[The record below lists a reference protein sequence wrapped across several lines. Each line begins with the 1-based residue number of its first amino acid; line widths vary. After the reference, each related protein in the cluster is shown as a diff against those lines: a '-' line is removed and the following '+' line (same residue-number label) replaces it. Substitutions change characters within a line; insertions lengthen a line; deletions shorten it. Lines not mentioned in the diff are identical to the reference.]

1 MIFLNCS
8 AFFSWKR
15 IWSTIKKSNKLFAVF
30 FRVFGQILF
39 FRKNRIYPIY
49 ASHLSFR
56 LSDGDLLQLPDIGLT
71 TLNEVAERGK
81 QIARVTNLPC
91 IIDADTGFGEPMNV
105 ARTVLMFEEAGLAG
119 LHLEDQMN
127 PKRCGHLDNKK
138 LCSTAEM
145 VQKIQTAVKSKR
157 DKNFL
162 IIART
167 DARAVEGIDK
177 TLERI
182 RIYEDAGAEMIFPEA
197 MQNEKEFEQVRKVTS
212 LPLLA
217 NMTEFGKSELLDKKQ
232 LENLGY
238 QMVIYPV
245 TTWRLA
251 IGATV
256 AGLKEIKEKG
266 HQKDLLEKM
275 QTRKELYDILQYE
288 NYNKFDKDIFN
299 FKI

>member
-1 MIFLNCS
+1 MPSKIMPSRIIMQVPS
-8 AFFSWKR
+8 AFSPMVAME
-15 IWSTIKKSNKLFAVF
+15 IEKLGFPAVYISGA
-30 FRVFGQILF
+30 V
-39 FRKNRIYPIY
+39 
-49 ASHLSFR
+49 LSA
-56 LSDGDLLQLPDIGLT
+56 DLGLPDIGLT

-167 DARAVEGIDK
+167 DARAVEGMDK

>member
-1 MIFLNCS
+1 MPNKIGPSKIMPNKIMQVPS
-8 AFFSWKR
+8 AFSPMVAME
-15 IWSTIKKSNKLFAVF
+15 IEKLGFPAVYISGA
-30 FRVFGQILF
+30 V
-39 FRKNRIYPIY
+39 
-49 ASHLSFR
+49 LSA
-56 LSDGDLLQLPDIGLT
+56 DLGLPDIGLT

-167 DARAVEGIDK
+167 DARAVEGMDK

-182 RIYEDAGAEMIFPEA
+182 RIYADR
-197 MQNEKEFEQVRKVTS
+197 V
-212 LPLLA
+212 
-217 NMTEFGKSELLDKKQ
+217 
-232 LENLGY
+232 
-238 QMVIYPV
+238 
-245 TTWRLA
+245 
-251 IGATV
+251 
-256 AGLKEIKEKG
+256 G
-266 HQKDLLEKM
+266 H
-275 QTRKELYDILQYE
+275 DIA
-288 NYNKFDKDIFN
+288 
-299 FKI
+299 